1 MQSSSGL
8 TMFQHVH
15 VFHRKLADTLQTSS
29 IEFMTDTRL
38 TIQSILHMKSTMFQK
53 VLEGHET

>member
-8 TMFQHVH
+8 TMYQH

-29 IEFMTDTRL
+29 IEFMTDIRL
-38 TIQSILHMKSTMFQK
+38 TIQCILHMKSTMFQN
-53 VLEGHET
+53 VLEGRET